1 MATAEVVNTKTLN
14 QLYRELW
21 NAYESGEEGGI
32 RRVIGKVKCALT
44 WEFVRQAKE
53 EARAVFRRH
62 GYYTPWDADLEYIA
76 GQELKWNAEGYLIVM
91 ERCLREEDTAFF
103 SIEAFGKLF
112 DVAGKFEPEQKL
124 YEKGRK
130 VLTVAGLLSAVEY
143 GLRAFKVF
151 GPEKATIYTSE
162 VAPVLR
168 EIKAVL
174 MNENDVKKPLNRQ
187 LHAMVDYM
195 RNAVKPHLEKES
207 HKRVEEGVSTAVDLA
222 IDFFCWR

>member
-1 MATAEVVNTKTLN
+1 MTIIEIVNTKTLN
-14 QLYRELW
+14 QLYNELWCAYENGDRELTV
-21 NAYESGEEGGI
+21 
-32 RRVIGKVKCALT
+32 RTIGKINCAFPDIPEKALDAT
-44 WEFVRQAKE
+44 RQI
-53 EARAVFRRH
+53 FMSH
-62 GYYTPWDADLEYIA
+62 GQIMVETQISLVSDE
-76 GQELKWNAEGYLIVM
+76 ELKWNVQGYLIVM
-91 ERCLREEDTAFF
+91 ERDLREEDTAFF

-124 YEKGRK
+124 YEKGTK

-143 GLRAFKVF
+143 GLRAFNAF
-151 GPEKATIYTSE
+151 GPEKATIYTRE

>member
-1 MATAEVVNTKTLN
+1 MTIIEIVNTKTLN
-14 QLYRELW
+14 QLYNELWCAYENGDRELTVRT
-21 NAYESGEEGGI
+21 I
-32 RRVIGKVKCALT
+32 DKIGCALPGIPNQALEVT
-44 WEFVRQAKE
+44 RQI
-53 EARAVFRRH
+53 FMSH
-62 GYYTPWDADLEYIA
+62 GQIMVETQISLVSDE
-76 GQELKWNAEGYLIVM
+76 ELKWNVQGYLIVM
-91 ERCLREEDTAFF
+91 ERCLREEDETFF

-112 DVAGKFEPEQKL
+112 DVAGKFDPEQKL

-207 HKRVEEGVSTAVDLA
+207 HKRVYEGVSTAVDLA

>member
-1 MATAEVVNTKTLN
+1 MMGRTQGILLALGI
-14 QLYRELW
+14 
-21 NAYESGEEGGI
+21 SGVRSDSI
-32 RRVIGKVKCALT
+32 SPSLMKC
-44 WEFVRQAKE
+44 Q
-53 EARAVFRRH
+53 
-62 GYYTPWDADLEYIA
+62 
-76 GQELKWNAEGYLIVM
+76 N
-91 ERCLREEDTAFF
+91 
-103 SIEAFGKLF
+103 
-112 DVAGKFEPEQKL
+112 
-124 YEKGRK
+124 
-130 VLTVAGLLSAVEY
+130 VAGLLSVVEY

-207 HKRVEEGVSTAVDLA
+207 HKRVYEGVSTAVDLA

>member
-1 MATAEVVNTKTLN
+1 MTIIEIVNTKTLN
-14 QLYRELW
+14 QLYNELWCAYENGDRELTVRTI
-21 NAYESGEEGGI
+21 NK
-32 RRVIGKVKCALT
+32 IGCALPGIPNQALEVT
-44 WEFVRQAKE
+44 RQI
-53 EARAVFRRH
+53 FMSH
-62 GYYTPWDADLEYIA
+62 GQIMVETQISLVSDE
-76 GQELKWNAEGYLIVM
+76 ELKWNVQGYLIAM
-91 ERCLREEDTAFF
+91 ERCRREEESTFF

-112 DVAGKFEPEQKL
+112 DVVGKFEPEQKL

-143 GLRAFKVF
+143 GLRAFNAF
-151 GPEKATIYTSE
+151 GPEKATIYTRE
-162 VAPVLR
+162 VAPALR

-222 IDFFCWR
+222 IDFFGWR

>member
-14 QLYRELW
+14 QLYRELC
-21 NAYESGEEGGI
+21 NAYENGDRELTVRTI
-32 RRVIGKVKCALT
+32 NKIGCALPGIPNQALEVT
-44 WEFVRQAKE
+44 RQI
-53 EARAVFRRH
+53 FMSH
-62 GYYTPWDADLEYIA
+62 GQIMVETQISLVSDE
-76 GQELKWNAEGYLIVM
+76 ELKWNVQGYLIAM
-91 ERCLREEDTAFF
+91 ERCLREEESTFF

-112 DVAGKFEPEQKL
+112 DVVGKFEPEQKL
-124 YEKGRK
+124 YEKGKK

-143 GLRAFKVF
+143 GLRAFNVF
-151 GPEKATIYTSE
+151 GPEKATIYTRE
-162 VAPVLR
+162 VAPALR